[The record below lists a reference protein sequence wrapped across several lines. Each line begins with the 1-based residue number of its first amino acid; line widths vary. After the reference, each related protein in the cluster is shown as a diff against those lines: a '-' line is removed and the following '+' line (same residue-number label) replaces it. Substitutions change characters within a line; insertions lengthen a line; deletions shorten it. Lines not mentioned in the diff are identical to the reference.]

1 MPDASHFLKKRDFVA
16 ALTLLDCD
24 RKYSHRH
31 DLKTYMGIAY
41 CAFHNGDYKRA
52 MDIYDELMKR
62 DNYDP
67 QLHLFKAAC
76 LYAFTQYKE
85 SKVEAEKC
93 HEDTPLK
100 NRLLFQLA

>member
-1 MPDASHFLKKRDFVA
+1 
-16 ALTLLDCD
+16 
-24 RKYSHRH
+24 
-31 DLKTYMGIAY
+31 
-41 CAFHNGDYKRA
+41 

>member
-1 MPDASHFLKKRDFVA
+1 
-16 ALTLLDCD
+16 
-24 RKYSHRH
+24 
-31 DLKTYMGIAY
+31 
-41 CAFHNGDYKRA
+41 

-62 DNYDP
+62 DNYDS

-85 SKVEAEKC
+85 SKQEAEKC
-93 HEDTPLK
+93 PEDTPLK

>member
-1 MPDASHFLKKRDFVA
+1 METTSKSSHLNIAPFV
-16 ALTLLDCD
+16 LY
-24 RKYSHRH
+24 R
-31 DLKTYMGIAY
+31 
-41 CAFHNGDYKRA
+41 RA

-62 DNYDP
+62 ENYDP